1 MRGMTTINWA
11 KENTKVFTNSPIP
24 IFSTFAKNVFAHEL
38 HLHPDFDVDPDST
51 MILFTRGS
59 FTAVTQELVYF
70 SLGRKGQRG
79 HGSTNKKSK
88 YHPIT

>member
-1 MRGMTTINWA
+1 MTTINWA
-11 KENTKVFTNSPIP
+11 KKNTKVFSNFPIP
-24 IFSTFAKNVFAHEL
+24 IFSTFANNSL
-38 HLHPDFDVDPDST
+38 HMKYIYIHPDFDADPDST
-51 MILFTRGS
+51 MIPITRGS

-88 YHPIT
+88 YHSIT